1 MGNVHTKMLI
11 EEYRINCNLLTE
23 RINDIYD
30 LIKKDPPFDEYK
42 QLSARLKTLREE
54 RIEML
59 NTMKYLQ
66 EYCQ

>member
-23 RINDIYD
+23 RINDIYN
-30 LIKKDPPFDEYK
+30 LMKTETSGDEYRH
-42 QLSARLKTLREE
+42 LSARLRTLREE